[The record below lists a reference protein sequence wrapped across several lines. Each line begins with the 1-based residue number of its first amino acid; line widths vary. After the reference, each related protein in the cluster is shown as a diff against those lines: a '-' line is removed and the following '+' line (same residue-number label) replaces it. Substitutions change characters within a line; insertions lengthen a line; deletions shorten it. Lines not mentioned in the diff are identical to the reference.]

1 MKKIPVVILNGF
13 LGSGKTTLFKGLLSQ
28 CISKN
33 IVVCAIVNDMSE
45 LDVDGE
51 LISNILE
58 GDNSQMFYSISSCI
72 LSSKKGIAKL
82 NQSIV
87 NSLKNNP
94 ELIIIE
100 TSGSC
105 HPMPLI
111 KYFKGH
117 EKVKLTGVFVLL
129 DSQMITQDFNH
140 GKNLIPEM
148 QQNMINNIRGPI
160 NLLVEQILFS
170 SHIILTKT
178 DKINSK
184 ILQEIHNEVK
194 QINPYAIINSVV
206 YGNLSIKFLFDINEY
221 NYFKVAKLFDELQP
235 TLDYEAEID
244 KPYNLASSVIKD
256 DRPFH
261 PERLWQVCHEFL
273 DKKIYR
279 SKGFFWLASRRSH
292 SLLWSQAASGI
303 NLELIGTWRASI
315 LEDEE
320 NNLLPEEL
328 KSLKEI
334 ISNQKGRFGDRRCDL
349 TVIGDKDHVNH
360 FTEKLKS
367 CFLTDEEIDKWREG
381 DSFKDPWPKKIIRLK
396 SKQVLDCL
404 KSPSLLSLILP
415 PEVFKFIPIPS
426 RNELNSSKLFFLFNM
441 WILIV

>member
-13 LGSGKTTLFKGLLSQ
+13 LGSGKTTLFKSLLSQ

-58 GDNSQMFYSISSCI
+58 GDNSQMLYSISSCI

-87 NSLKNNP
+87 NSFKNNP

-111 KYFKGH
+111 KYFKDH

-140 GKNLIPEM
+140 GKKLIPEM

-170 SHIILTKT
+170 SHVILTKT

-194 QINPYAIINSVV
+194 KINPYAIINSVV
-206 YGNLSIKFLFDINEY
+206 YGNLSVKFLFDINEY
-221 NYFKVAKLFDELQP
+221 NYFNVAKLFDELQP

-244 KPYNLASSVIKD
+244 KPYNLASNVIKN

-303 NLELIGTWRASI
+303 NLELIGTWRSSI

-367 CFLTDEEIDKWREG
+367 CFLTDEEIGKWREG
-381 DSFKDPWPKKIIRLK
+381 GSFKDPWPKKIIRLK
-396 SKQVLDCL
+396 S
-404 KSPSLLSLILP
+404 
-415 PEVFKFIPIPS
+415 
-426 RNELNSSKLFFLFNM
+426 NN
-441 WILIV
+441 

>member
-13 LGSGKTTLFKGLLSQ
+13 LGSGKTTLFKSLLSQ

-58 GDNSQMFYSISSCI
+58 GDNSQMLYSISSCI

-87 NSLKNNP
+87 NSFKNNP

-111 KYFKGH
+111 KYFKDH

-140 GKNLIPEM
+140 GKKLIPEM

-170 SHIILTKT
+170 SHVILTKT

-194 QINPYAIINSVV
+194 KINPYAIINSVV
-206 YGNLSIKFLFDINEY
+206 YGNLSVKFLFDINEY
-221 NYFKVAKLFDELQP
+221 NYFNVAKLFDELQP

-244 KPYNLASSVIKD
+244 KPYNLASNVIKD

-303 NLELIGTWRASI
+303 NLELIGTWRSSI

-367 CFLTDEEIDKWREG
+367 CFLTDEEIGKWREG
-381 DSFKDPWPKKIIRLK
+381 GSFKDPWPKKIIRLK
-396 SKQVLDCL
+396 S
-404 KSPSLLSLILP
+404 
-415 PEVFKFIPIPS
+415 
-426 RNELNSSKLFFLFNM
+426 NN
-441 WILIV
+441 